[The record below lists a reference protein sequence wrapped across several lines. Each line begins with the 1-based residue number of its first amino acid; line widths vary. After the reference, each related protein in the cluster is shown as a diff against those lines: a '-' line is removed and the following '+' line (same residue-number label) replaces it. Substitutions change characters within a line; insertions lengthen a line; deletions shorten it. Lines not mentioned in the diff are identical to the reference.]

1 MFSDNCREL
10 LLVNLGIMTFIRL
23 QRMSRSST
31 IAITSNTSWYL
42 YNFRKNTILALIKQG
57 YSVIAIAPEDDY
69 SAKLSELGCE
79 FIHINID
86 QGGTNP
92 IRDIQ
97 TFFDFFRIYKRKNID
112 VALNFTPKN
121 NIYSTLAANFNGTKS
136 INNIAGLG
144 ILFINE
150 SVTSKIARFLY
161 KISQSKASKLFF
173 QNEDDRKLF
182 LEKKITTTVE
192 TDRLPGSGV
201 DLSRFVVS
209 PAPDDGTV
217 RFLLIARMLYDKG
230 IGQYIEAA
238 RTLNAKYGDKVELCL
253 LGFLDVDNPS
263 AVSKQDMQS
272 WVDEGIVNYLGTSD
286 NVEQEIA
293 KVDCM
298 VLPSYYREGV
308 PKSLLEAGA
317 MGKPIVTTDNVGCRE
332 TVEDGINGFLCEP
345 RSSESLTEKL
355 ELIINM
361 THQERLA
368 MGEKSRLKIESEF
381 DERIVINK
389 YLTAIQECLSKN

>member
-1 MFSDNCREL
+1 MA
-10 LLVNLGIMTFIRL
+10 
-23 QRMSRSST
+23 T
-31 IAITSNTSWYL
+31 IAISANTSWYL

-57 YSVIAIAPEDDY
+57 FIVIAIAPEDEY
-69 SAKLSELGCE
+69 SDKLLKLGCQ

-92 IRDIQ
+92 VKDVK
-97 TFFDFFRIYKRKNID
+97 TFFDFYHIYKTTNID
-112 VALNFTPKN
+112 VVLNFTPKN
-121 NIYSTLAANFNGTKS
+121 NIYSTLAAHFNNTKA

-150 SVTSKIARFLY
+150 SITSKIAKFLY

-173 QNEDDRKLF
+173 QNEEDRQLF
-182 LEKKITTTVE
+182 LENKITTTVP

-201 DLSRFVVS
+201 DLSRFTLS
-209 PAPDDGTV
+209 PAPDDNKV

-230 IGQYIEAA
+230 IQQYVDAA
-238 RTLNAKYGDKVELCL
+238 RNLKQKYGTNVELCL
-253 LGFLDVDNPS
+253 LGFLDVNNPS
-263 AVSKQDMQS
+263 AVSTVDMNS
-272 WVDEGIVNYLGTSD
+272 WVEEGIINYLGVSD

-308 PKSLLEAGA
+308 PKSLLEAGS
-317 MGKPIVTTDNVGCRE
+317 MGKPIVTTDSVGCRE
-332 TVEDGINGFLCEP
+332 TVDDGINGYLCEP

-355 ELIINM
+355 SLIIEM
-361 THQERLA
+361 SHEQRLE
-368 MGEKSRLKIESEF
+368 MGLKSREKIQKEF
-381 DERIVINK
+381 DEKIVINK
-389 YLTAIQECLSKN
+389 YLAAVDVCIQNKMEML

>member
-1 MFSDNCREL
+1 
-10 LLVNLGIMTFIRL
+10 
-23 QRMSRSST
+23 MSHSPT
-31 IAITSNTSWYL
+31 IAISSNTSWYL
-42 YNFRKNTILALIKQG
+42 YNFRKNTILALIEQG
-57 YSVIAIAPEDDY
+57 YQVIAIAPEDKY

-92 IRDIQ
+92 VSDFK
-97 TFFDFFRIYKRKNID
+97 TFADFFRIYRTKSID
-112 VALNFTPKN
+112 VVLNFTPKN
-121 NIYSTLAANFNGTKS
+121 NIYSTLAAHFNKTKA

-173 QNEDDRKLF
+173 QNEDDRALF
-182 LEKKITTTVE
+182 LQKKITTSVE

-201 DLSRFVVS
+201 DLSRFTLS
-209 PAPDDGTV
+209 PAPDDGKV

-230 IGQYIEAA
+230 IGQYVEAA
-238 RTLNAKYGDKVELCL
+238 RSLKAKYGDQVELQL
-253 LGFLDVDNPS
+253 LGFLDTNNPS
-263 AVSKQDMQS
+263 AVSKQEMQA

-286 NVEQEIA
+286 NVEQDIA

-332 TVEDGINGFLCEP
+332 TVDNGVNGYLCEL
-345 RSSESLTEKL
+345 RSSESLIEKL
-355 ELIINM
+355 ELMINK
-361 THQERLA
+361 THQERLE
-368 MGEKSRLKIESEF
+368 MGRKSREKIQNEF
-381 DERIVINK
+381 DERIVIAK
-389 YLTAIQECLSKN
+389 YLDAVKKCLSAG